1 MSRPPGTIQG
11 KGMIELL
18 GYCAAGLTT
27 IAFVPQVLKT
37 WRSRSAADLSFPMM
51 AAFTMGVLLWLI
63 YGVALGSIPIIVA
76 NASTLVLNILL
87 IGLKIRDGWSRPC
100 GLGRC

>member
-1 MSRPPGTIQG
+1 
-11 KGMIELL
+11 MIELL

-37 WRSRSAADLSFPMM
+37 WRSRSAADLSFSTM
-51 AAFTMGVLLWLI
+51 AAFTSGVLLWLV

-76 NASTLVLNILL
+76 NATTLVLNILL
-87 IGLKIRDGWSRPC
+87 IGLKLRDGWSRPC
-100 GLGRC
+100 GLGRCP